1 MKKES
6 ALVKLLDAEWHRACA
21 LLMTQVS
28 VEAGEFDEAM
38 GCQLEYLYWRDEFDE
53 LYKENCDGYWAL
65 RFAVLGVEWQG

>member
-6 ALVKLLDAEWHRACA
+6 ELVDLLNAEWQRALRLAC
-21 LLMTQVS
+21 MQVS
-28 VEAGEFDEAM
+28 IEAGEFDEAM
-38 GCQLEYLYWRDEFDE
+38 NYQIEYLYWRDEFDE